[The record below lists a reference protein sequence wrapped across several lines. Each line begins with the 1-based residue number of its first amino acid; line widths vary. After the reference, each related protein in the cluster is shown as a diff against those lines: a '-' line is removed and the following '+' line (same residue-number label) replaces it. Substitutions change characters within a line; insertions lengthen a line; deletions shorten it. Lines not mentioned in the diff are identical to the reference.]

1 MNRTHNR
8 DRKKFSI
15 TLEAELDELLT
26 ARSKSIG
33 IFKSDYI
40 SQLITRGLL
49 AEDME
54 RIREDIK
61 GMVST
66 LSAPAQRDSADRLA
80 LLEILGYM
88 RIIVAGQD
96 PEKIDQA
103 MNFANSMYDELW
115 SKKGEDQ

>member
-1 MNRTHNR
+1 MNRTHSK

-15 TLEAELDELLT
+15 TLETDLDDLLT

-61 GMVST
+61 DMVST
-66 LSAPAQRDSADRLA
+66 MSVPAQRDSADRLA

-96 PEKIDQA
+96 PVKIDQA
-103 MNFANSMYDELW
+103 MNFANAMYDELW
-115 SKKGEDQ
+115 SARNE